1 MIKGRAIGLAALA
14 GGILFAA
21 FAGEYNTI
29 DWLKMKRQIR
39 EEQRAVER
47 LQHEVDSLAAYA
59 DSIERN
65 RTTQE
70 RVAREKFGMLKEGE
84 ILYVI
89 EPVGR

>member
-1 MIKGRAIGLAALA
+1 MTRGRAIGLAAFA
-14 GGILFAA
+14 GGILFGA
-21 FAGEYNTI
+21 FMGEYNTI
-29 DWLKMKRQIR
+29 DWFKMKRQIR

-47 LQHEVDSLAAYA
+47 LQREVDSLTAYA

-65 RTTQE
+65 WVTQE
-70 RVAREKFGMLKEGE
+70 RVAREKFGMLKDGE